1 MNKKQRRELRKNKKL
16 INELYSIRTKC
27 QNLFWHFVLMG
38 VCQEKCVSS
47 KNFL

>member
-27 QNLFWHFVLMG
+27 QNLFWHFVLYGG
-38 VCQEKCVSS
+38 VSRKICK
-47 KNFL
+47 F

>member
-27 QNLFWHFVLMG
+27 QNKF
-38 VCQEKCVSS
+38 
-47 KNFL
+47 